1 MPEYDFYGQDSWK
14 IRPNLTLNAGLR
26 WEIKLSPRVSRNFL
40 LRPNQPFNADA
51 PPSDTI
57 AWVPGK
63 LYKDSWKNF
72 APTFGVAW
80 DPRGDGKTSIRADYR
95 LAYDRI
101 NTFVLSASIF
111 EGLPGEAL
119 PINQTFSNGPRVS
132 GGIPA
137 IAPPPG
143 VTPLSL
149 RQPAPF
155 STTSI
160 TAIDP
165 NWTPPQVHE
174 WSLSVQHQ
182 SSRDSIFELAYVGKH
197 AVHLFGGYDSNQ
209 ALISNNG
216 FLNAFNAVYQ
226 PFLATGTPG
235 DSPLIDS
242 LVAKD
247 PGFQSLG
254 VPATGSQYLAGSCPQ
269 GGGNPCNVS
278 PYASD
283 FGFGSVAAVAADL
296 GSIVPADAPFFF
308 KFPQFSGQPA
318 SPGFIV
324 LDSNDWSWYHALQTS
339 YHGRF
344 HELQF
349 QANYTWSKS
358 EDTRSFDPTFGTVIG
373 GSSTFGSSSTPF
385 DINNRRFNYAPSD
398 FDRTHVFQGV
408 WTYQVPLGIGHS
420 WGASFSSFVNRVLG
434 GWEIAGSTIIE
445 SGRPFT
451 IYSPAFTTSDIVRTP
466 ASCNGCTP
474 NMLHAHDEGGVPNY
488 FTPAQV
494 NMFFSPAPGQLSN
507 VGRNFFRLPG
517 YNVVNMS
524 LGKVT
529 RITERTAIELR
540 LEMQNA
546 FNSRHFEQPASARIN
561 SGVFGIVDPATV
573 NNFVAEGSNPRTMQL
588 SAKFSF

>member
-1 MPEYDFYGQDSWK
+1 
-14 IRPNLTLNAGLR
+14 
-26 WEIKLSPRVSRNFL
+26 
-40 LRPNQPFNADA
+40 
-51 PPSDTI
+51 
-57 AWVPGK
+57 
-63 LYKDSWKNF
+63 
-72 APTFGVAW
+72 
-80 DPRGDGKTSIRADYR
+80 
-95 LAYDRI
+95 
-101 NTFVLSASIF
+101 
-111 EGLPGEAL
+111 
-119 PINQTFSNGPRVS
+119 
-132 GGIPA
+132 
-137 IAPPPG
+137 
-143 VTPLSL
+143 
-149 RQPAPF
+149 
-155 STTSI
+155 
-160 TAIDP
+160 
-165 NWTPPQVHE
+165 
-174 WSLSVQHQ
+174 VQHQ
-182 SSRDSIFELAYVGKH
+182 ISRDTIFELAYVGKH

-209 ALISNNG
+209 ALIRNNG
-216 FLNAFNAVYQ
+216 FLNAFNTVYQ
-226 PFLATGTPG
+226 PFIATGTPG

-254 VPATGSQYLAGSCPQ
+254 VTATGSQYLAGSCPQ

-420 WGASFSSFVNRVLG
+420 WGANFSPFVNRLLG
-434 GWEIAGSTIIE
+434 GWEIAGSTVIE

-474 NMLHAHDEGGVPNY
+474 NMLHVHDEGGVPNY

-494 NMFFSPAPGQLSN
+494 NMFFTPAPGQLSN
-507 VGRNFFRLPG
+507 LGRNFFRLPG

-529 RITERTAIELR
+529 RITEGTSIELR

-561 SGVFGIVDPATV
+561 SGVFGNVDPATV
-573 NNFVAEGSNPRTMQL
+573 VNFVAEGSNPRTMQL